1 MTFWKCGRRVF
12 RPFFIL
18 VAILTVNLLMAC
30 QSRIS
35 ESLTS
40 VENTPTAGIG
50 TVTGLRTLTDGSPT
64 ATSTASLTAS
74 PTASP
79 SPFATLYPLPTLDPK
94 ATLIPC
100 DQRRPVADDLLSEVN
115 ASYGLDPN
123 YVPGD
128 LVKLGNYLPGRVTL
142 PDMLLRMEAAQAL
155 GSMIKTMLAE
165 GLSPTVLSSYRSYF
179 EQAIAHQRWV
189 VDDPANADLISALPG
204 HSEHQLGT
212 AVDFGSPE
220 MPALTGS
227 TTDKFSPA
235 FSQTSEG
242 RWLMEYAYEY
252 GFSLSSPAGAKALT
266 GLAYEPW
273 HYRFVGFELASYLRA
288 SGFFLDEYLLKVR
301 PVMPCLP

>member
-1 MTFWKCGRRVF
+1 MTVWICGRSVF

-18 VAILTVNLLMAC
+18 VAILTVDLLTAC
-30 QSRIS
+30 KFQTF
-35 ESLTS
+35 ESLTPI
-40 VENTPTAGIG
+40 ENTPITGIG
-50 TVTGLRTLTDGSPT
+50 IVTGMRTPTDGSSP
-64 ATSTASLTAS
+64 TAS
-74 PTASP
+74 PTASQTASPTFSP
-79 SPFATLYPLPTLDPK
+79 SPFATLYPLPTLDPE

-100 DQRRPVADDLLSEVN
+100 DQRRPAADDLLSEVN
-115 ASYGLDPN
+115 TSYDLDPN

-155 GSMIKTMLAE
+155 GSMVKTMLAE

-189 VDDPANADLISALPG
+189 VDDPAYADLISALPG

-227 TTDKFSPA
+227 TTDKF
-235 FSQTSEG
+235 
-242 RWLMEYAYEY
+242 
-252 GFSLSSPAGAKALT
+252 
-266 GLAYEPW
+266 
-273 HYRFVGFELASYLRA
+273 
-288 SGFFLDEYLLKVR
+288 
-301 PVMPCLP
+301 

>member
-1 MTFWKCGRRVF
+1 MTFRRSGRRVF
-12 RPFFIL
+12 HQFFIL
-18 VAILTVNLLMAC
+18 VAFLLVNYQTAC
-30 QSRIS
+30 QSQAP
-35 ESLTS
+35 ESLVP
-40 VENTPTAGIG
+40 VENSPTAGIVI
-50 TVTGLRTLTDGSPT
+50 VTGVGVPTNAPSPTGSP
-64 ATSTASLTAS
+64 TAS

-79 SPFATLYPLPTLDPK
+79 SPIPTLFPLPTLDPE
-94 ATLIPC
+94 ATLVSC
-100 DQRRPVADDLLSEVN
+100 DQRSPAAQDLLSEVN

-128 LVKLGNYLPGRVTL
+128 LVKLGDYLPGRVTL
-142 PDMLLRMEAAQAL
+142 PDMLLRSEPAQAL
-155 GSMIKTMLAE
+155 GRMVKTMLAD

-179 EQAIAHQRWV
+179 EQAVAHQRWV

-235 FSQTSEG
+235 FAQTSEG
-242 RWLMEYAYEY
+242 RWLMTHAYEY
-252 GFSLSSPAGAKALT
+252 GFSQTSPAGAEALT
-266 GLAYEPW
+266 GLTYEPW
-273 HYRFVGFELASYLRA
+273 HYRYVGVELASYLHT
-288 SGFFLDEYLLKVR
+288 SGYFLDEYLLKVR